1 MSEETHLTLNKNLL
15 AKYLGEEVV
24 ERITRPTE
32 KELIKWRKIGGGKQ
46 APYVTGSAFIARLNE
61 CFGFLWSYEVVETI
75 KEGEHI
81 VTKGRLT
88 FEIPGL
94 KETITKSNGDIIIR
108 EIQSIKVVKEQYGGA
123 EVKRYREASGKY
135 KAGDMLDLANDYKAS
150 STDAMKKCAVAAG
163 LFLDVYSTLDD
174 SEGSGTSKKA
184 TKEQIAAIILRGKR
198 LGWDEE
204 KTTDW
209 VKEQT
214 NLGLEDLE
222 PLDAMGL
229 IPKLMDLE
237 PFKEQKK

>member
-24 ERITRPTE
+24 ERILKPTE
-32 KELIKWRKIGGGKQ
+32 KELIKWRKIGGGKM

-94 KETITKSNGDIIIR
+94 KETTIADNGATVIR
-108 EIQSIKVVKEQYGGA
+108 EIQSIKVIKEQYGGA
-123 EVKRYREASGKY
+123 EVKRYKEASGKY

-174 SEGSGTSKKA
+174 SESPGNSKKA
-184 TKEQIAAIILRGKR
+184 TKDQLAAIMLRGKR
-198 LGWDEE
+198 LGWTEE
-204 KTTDW
+204 ATASW

-214 NLGLEDLE
+214 NLEMEDLE

-229 IPKLMDLE
+229 IPKLIDIE
-237 PFKEQKK
+237 KEAKK

>member
-24 ERITRPTE
+24 ERILKPTE

-174 SEGSGTSKKA
+174 SESPGNSKKA
-184 TKEQIAAIILRGKR
+184 TKDQLAAIMLRGKR
-198 LGWDEE
+198 LGWTEE
-204 KTTDW
+204 ATASW

-214 NLGLEDLE
+214 NLEMEDLE
-222 PLDAMGL
+222 PIDAMGL
-229 IPKLMDLE
+229 IPKLMDIE
-237 PFKEQKK
+237 KEAKK